1 LIGCSFSGNV
11 PSELGN
17 LSQLDFLGLNSNQF
31 TGKIPPSLGKLSKVT
46 WLDLADNQL
55 TGPIPNS
62 RDHGSGFDQLLK
74 AQHFHLNKN
83 KLQGSVPDFL
93 FNSSMDLKHILFDR
107 NNFNGSIP
115 ASIGVLPK
123 LEVLRL
129 NDNAFTGPVPAMN
142 NLTKLHVLMLSNNKL
157 SGLMPNLTGM
167 DMLENVDLSNNSFIP
182 SEVPSWFTSLIK
194 LMTL

>member
-1 LIGCSFSGNV
+1 V
-11 PSELGN
+11 
-17 LSQLDFLGLNSNQF
+17 
-31 TGKIPPSLGKLSKVT
+31 
-46 WLDLADNQL
+46 
-55 TGPIPNS
+55 S
-62 RDHGSGFDQLLK
+62 R
-74 AQHFHLNKN
+74 
-83 KLQGSVPDFL
+83 
-93 FNSSMDLKHILFDR
+93 LFDR

-194 LMTL
+194 LMTLKMQSVGLSGQLPQKLFSNPNLQYV